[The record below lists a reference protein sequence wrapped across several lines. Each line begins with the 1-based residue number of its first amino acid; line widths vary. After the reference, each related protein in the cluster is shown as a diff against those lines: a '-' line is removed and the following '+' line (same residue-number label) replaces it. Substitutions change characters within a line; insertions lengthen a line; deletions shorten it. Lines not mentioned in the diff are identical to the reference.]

1 MESTPPIGID
11 IWELLAG
18 IGIFLFGIHLLEES
32 IKRLSGHAFKN
43 FIRRYTSN
51 PIKALISG
59 TVSTAVLQSS
69 SAVTLMVLAFAGAGI
84 MQLQNAIGVILGA
97 NLGTTLTSWIVAT
110 IGFKIKIE
118 SLALPVIGI
127 GGLLLIFFGKS
138 DKWANFSKL
147 LVGFGFLFMGL
158 DYMKSSID
166 GLAATFDFTMFMES
180 PTILFIGIGFV
191 LTAVVQSSS
200 AAVAIILSVLFSGAI
215 TFDKAAAMIIG
226 TNMGTTLTILIGS
239 IGGPAIKKQ
248 VGLSHF
254 LFNFVTGFVAWLV
267 LPLLIQVTF
276 WIGSKEDPVIGLAIF
291 HTLFNLLGILLFLP
305 FIPLMGKLMMR
316 WVSGREERRRNIL
329 HHINT
334 EVPEAA
340 ISAIETVY
348 TELLLYAIDHN
359 LRACQVDPLLVLD
372 KPEYQFLKS
381 ETTTRKQYEHIKEVQ
396 NDLLVFGAKV
406 QQSPLN
412 QNESL
417 RLHHLLHSI
426 RFLHAS
432 TKSIQDATQ
441 YLDELFES
449 EHPFLQRHVQ
459 IIKKFTLHIY
469 QSLYAVLQDEHHEN
483 MLPALLKIRNTIKIE
498 DEKWMTNL
506 LARIQQE
513 ELPTED
519 TNLYFAA
526 NRGLILSKRQI
537 VSALRDGLL
546 YNEEAGLF
554 DTISNG

>member
-1 MESTPPIGID
+1 METQNTTGID

-43 FIRRYTSN
+43 FIRRYTSS
-51 PIKALISG
+51 PVKALISG

-127 GGLLLIFFGKS
+127 GGLLLIFLGKS
-138 DKWANFSKL
+138 EKWANFSKL

-158 DYMKSSID
+158 DYMKSSIE
-166 GLAATFDFTMFMES
+166 GLAATFDFSAFIES
-180 PTILFIGIGFV
+180 PIILFIGIGFV

-215 TFDKAAAMIIG
+215 SFDKAAAMIIG
-226 TNMGTTLTILIGS
+226 TNMGTTLTIIIGS

-254 LFNFVTGFVAWLV
+254 LFNFITGIVAWII
-267 LPLLIQVTF
+267 LPMLIKITF
-276 WIGSKEDPVIGLAIF
+276 WIGSVDDPVIGLAIF
-291 HTLFNLLGILLFLP
+291 HTLFNFLGILLFLP
-305 FIPLMGKLMMR
+305 FIPLMGNLMTK
-316 WVSGREERRRNIL
+316 WVSGGEERRRNIL

-348 TELLLYAIDHN
+348 NELLLYVIDHN
-359 LRACQVDPLLVLD
+359 LRSCRVDSLLVLD
-372 KPEYQFLKS
+372 KPKYQFLRQES
-381 ETTTRKQYEHIKEVQ
+381 TLRKQYDHIKEVQ

-412 QNESL
+412 QAESI
-417 RLHHLLHSI
+417 RLHQLLHSI

-432 TKSIQDATQ
+432 AKSVQDAST

-449 EHPFLQRHVQ
+449 EQPFLQHHVQ
-459 IIKKFTLHIY
+459 IIKKFTLHTY
-469 QSLYAVLQDEHHEN
+469 QNLYGVIEDPHHEN
-483 MLPALLKIRNTIKIE
+483 MLPALLKIRSNIKLE
-498 DEKWMTNL
+498 DEKWMSHL
-506 LARIQQE
+506 LSRIQTE
-513 ELPTED
+513 ELPHED
-519 TNLYFAA
+519 TNLYFAV
-526 NRGLILSKRQI
+526 NRGIILSQRQI

-554 DTISNG
+554 DTISN